1 MVLALTV
8 VELASVLDDL
18 VVEVAVDV
26 GVDLASVISNI
37 AADAGGMEKVYLV

>member
-8 VELASVLDDL
+8 VELASVVDDL
-18 VVEVAVDV
+18 VVEVVDV